1 MKSGNRTN
9 IGAAAA
15 LYTFVRIDLKMSV
28 TQINCTLRALSL
40 TSSTTDAIIANF
52 ISHFATLAFANF
64 RGLHILA
71 LGMTWGCAVTLK
83 MGHESELI
91 EYIRS

>member
-15 LYTFVRIDLKMSV
+15 LYTFVRIDLKMSI
-28 TQINCTLRALSL
+28 TQINCILRALSL

-52 ISHFATLAFANF
+52 ISRFATLPFANF
-64 RGLHILA
+64 RGLDIRT
-71 LGMTWGCAVTLK
+71 LGMVHRDVEDG
-83 MGHESELI
+83 S
-91 EYIRS
+91 